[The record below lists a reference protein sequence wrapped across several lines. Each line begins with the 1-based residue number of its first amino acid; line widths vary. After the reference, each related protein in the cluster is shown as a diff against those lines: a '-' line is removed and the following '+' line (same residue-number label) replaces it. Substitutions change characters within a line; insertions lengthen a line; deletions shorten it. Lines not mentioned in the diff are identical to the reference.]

1 MEKNMKKD
9 IYIYICKMESLCCI
23 PEINML
29 QINYTSIKKKN
40 RLPLTLPFIL
50 SLTPFT
56 YPPLTPPF
64 TNWSLTLPPTH
75 SSSPMSGTQS
85 CHEIPSGQLWLPL
98 TMKPTQPL
106 TSEGKASLMPV
117 AGLHTSQTHKLEPC
131 CLFSSVLVWWL
142 SSLRALAF
150 LYVQ

>member
-1 MEKNMKKD
+1 
-9 IYIYICKMESLCCI
+9 MESLCCI

-64 TNWSLTLPPTH
+64 TN
-75 SSSPMSGTQS
+75 
-85 CHEIPSGQLWLPL
+85 
-98 TMKPTQPL
+98 
-106 TSEGKASLMPV
+106 
-117 AGLHTSQTHKLEPC
+117 
-131 CLFSSVLVWWL
+131 
-142 SSLRALAF
+142 
-150 LYVQ
+150 